1 MVSHPIQHF
10 CPQYASF
17 AKNENVTIRVFFAST
32 LGYKKYY
39 DVNFD
44 REISWNN
51 LYLDEFDHVFL
62 NNGNIIQADKN
73 IDSPDLDQSLA
84 LFKPDILIIYG
95 YFQKLQRR
103 AYKWALE
110 NKAPI
115 AYISDSE
122 QRQKQSFIKRS
133 LKYLY
138 LRNFFSRINYF
149 LSVGDANEEY
159 YRSHGVTRNKI
170 IRMHFPINIR
180 LYEHAYEERNSLAG
194 RIRQKYNVSDSDVVL
209 SVGGKLVAWKRQADI
224 IKALQKLENETHV
237 FHLFIIGSGPMFDE
251 LREMSGTLKRNKV
264 HFTGFVMPEELPAYY
279 AASDIYIHPAEVE
292 PHSLSISEA
301 IFMGCPAIISD
312 RCGSYG
318 LHDDVQV
325 GKNGFVYP
333 VGNID
338 ELVNR
343 VKAIVNNPD
352 LKASFGDMSHA
363 LARDF
368 QQCSHKH
375 AISRLSE
382 TLEYNATNDQGTFS

>member
-1 MVSHPIQHF
+1 MEKRTRIAIVVSHPIQHF

-17 AKNENVTIRVFFAST
+17 AKNENVVIKVFFAST
-32 LGYKKYY
+32 LGYKKYH
-39 DVNFD
+39 DANFGQ
-44 REISWNN
+44 EISWNN

-62 NNGNIIQADKN
+62 NNGDIIQADKN
-73 IDSPDLDQSLA
+73 IDAPDLDQSLGI
-84 LFKPDILIIYG
+84 FKPDLLIIYG

-103 AYKWALE
+103 AYRWALRF
-110 NKAPI
+110 NVPI

-133 LKYLY
+133 LKYFY

-159 YRSHGVTRNKI
+159 YLSHGVPRSKI

-180 LYEHAYEERNSLAG
+180 MYEQSYAEKNGLATL
-194 RIRQKYNVSDSDVVL
+194 IRKRYGVREGDIVL
-209 SVGGKLVAWKRQADI
+209 SVGGKLVDWKRQADI
-224 IKALQKLENETHV
+224 IKALQKLENDNLV

-251 LREMSGTLKRNKV
+251 LKEMAKSLKKNKV

-279 AASDIYIHPAEVE
+279 AASAIYVHPAEIE

-318 LHDDVQV
+318 PHDDVQV
-325 GKNGFVYP
+325 GKNGFVYR
-333 VGNID
+333 VGDID

-343 VKAIVNNPD
+343 IRAIINDPG
-352 LKASFGDMSHA
+352 LKASFGNTSHA
-363 LARDF
+363 LATDF
-368 QQCSHKH
+368 QTCSHKL

-382 TLEYNATNDQGTFS
+382 TLKS